1 MKTFSTVFIFLLFT
15 LTSYLNSSEIKQTT
29 FAYWDKPDVE
39 IFYLTPKKIDINTQI
54 LFVIHGNNRNAE
66 DYISA
71 WIPFI
76 ENKNIILVAPKFD
89 KKNFRYFFLLESATS
104 SGEINKNS
112 DEYINKSISLFF
124 NFFKSKYSLDTNKY
138 KMFGHSAGAQFTHR
152 YMLLS
157 DDRRISNA
165 VIANAGWYTFL
176 NGENFPY
183 GIKNT
188 PIDISNDH
196 IKWFMSNKASL
207 LIGNND
213 TKLNNVNS

>member
-76 ENKNIILVAPKFD
+76 ENKNIIVVAPKFD

-104 SGEINKNS
+104 QEK
-112 DEYINKSISLFF
+112 
-124 NFFKSKYSLDTNKY
+124 
-138 KMFGHSAGAQFTHR
+138 
-152 YMLLS
+152 
-157 DDRRISNA
+157 
-165 VIANAGWYTFL
+165 
-176 NGENFPY
+176 
-183 GIKNT
+183 
-188 PIDISNDH
+188 
-196 IKWFMSNKASL
+196 
-207 LIGNND
+207 
-213 TKLNNVNS
+213 